1 VDKKEVWSVTIDGKN
16 DCVVLDEFEA
26 MQVKIKF
33 SPDVEMYNMTKRFG
47 MQPEHLH
54 KEERMQY
61 YPQEHDN
68 WIWSGPLPQP
78 PYKKGQGPG
87 MYGGAAKMVW
97 EYEDL
102 MAM

>member
-1 VDKKEVWSVTIDGKN
+1 MDKHVWSVTISGNN

-26 MQVKIKF
+26 MQVKMKF
-33 SPDVEMYNMTKRFG
+33 APDIEMWNMTEKFG
-47 MQPEHLH
+47 MKPEYLH

-61 YPQEHDN
+61 YPQEHEN
-68 WIWSGPLPQP
+68 WVWTGPLPQP
-78 PYKKGQGPG
+78 PWKKGVGPG
-87 MYGGAAKMVW
+87 QFGGAAKMVW

>member
-1 VDKKEVWSVTIDGKN
+1 MDKHVWSVTISGNN
-16 DCVVLDEFEA
+16 DCVVLDEFQA
-26 MQVKIKF
+26 MQVKMKF
-33 SPDVEMYNMTKRFG
+33 SPNVEMYNMTERFG

-61 YPQEHDN
+61 YPQEHEN
-68 WIWSGPLPQP
+68 WVWTGPLPQP
-78 PYKKGQGPG
+78 PWKKGVGPG
-87 MYGGAAKMVW
+87 QFGGAAKMVW